1 MNSFRSEL
9 LDERLQMSA
18 LKSLRRSGLFTKPLR
33 NPREVYFPTIS
44 LLVPRRVLGCNSAT
58 VTSPRKLEVDGHQ
71 ILLACLGQHLISKTL
86 TEQKKL
92 VSAKV
97 PQVLDSGI

>member
-1 MNSFRSEL
+1 MVADVCAEESQKIWAFYKT
-9 LDERLQMSA
+9 D
-18 LKSLRRSGLFTKPLR
+18 
-33 NPREVYFPTIS
+33 PREVYLPTIS
-44 LLVPRRVLGCNSAT
+44 LLVPRRVLGHNSAT
-58 VTSPRKLEVDGHQ
+58 VTSPRKPEVDGHQ

>member
-1 MNSFRSEL
+1 
-9 LDERLQMSA
+9 MSV

-44 LLVPRRVLGCNSAT
+44 PVVPRRVLGPTAAT

-71 ILLACLGQHLISKTL
+71 ILLACLGQHLISKTR

-92 VSAKV
+92 VSAEL